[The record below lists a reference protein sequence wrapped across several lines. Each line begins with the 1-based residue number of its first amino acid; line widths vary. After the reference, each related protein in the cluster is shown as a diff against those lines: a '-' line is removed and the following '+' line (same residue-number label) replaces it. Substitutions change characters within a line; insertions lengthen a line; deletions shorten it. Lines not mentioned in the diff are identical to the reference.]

1 MENIILGVLLEMP
14 DPQRDNFV
22 LNSNDYS
29 LIKPFVESANK
40 FGYKVVIL
48 YNNLTPNFVSQYS
61 SSNLSFVRVT
71 PYDNYNVYTNKFL
84 LVNEYLSIANP
95 NKVLIS
101 DITDVV
107 FLKEGLFDFFND
119 EIIYSGVEPVN
130 MGIQWLE
137 NNSRA
142 IRGQNPEFDK
152 WWDENKSKLPLLNCG
167 LIGGNYK
174 FIKQEL
180 RRVVDIL
187 SSYTKNINE
196 MSDMFAWNI
205 TAYLS
210 QKKIFTG
217 EPFHTEFRKLDY
229 LNKNCYVSHK

>member
-1 MENIILGVLLEMP
+1 ML
-14 DPQRDNFV
+14 F
-22 LNSNDYS
+22 
-29 LIKPFVESANK
+29 
-40 FGYKVVIL
+40 
-48 YNNLTPNFVSQYS
+48 
-61 SSNLSFVRVT
+61 
-71 PYDNYNVYTNKFL
+71 
-84 LVNEYLSIANP
+84 
-95 NKVLIS
+95 
-101 DITDVV
+101 

-167 LIGGNYK
+167 LIGGNYQ
-174 FIKQEL
+174 FIKKE
-180 RRVVDIL
+180 VKKVADIL

-196 MSDMFAWNI
+196 MSDMFAWNV

-210 QKKIFTG
+210 QKKYLLESLSIQNL
-217 EPFHTEFRKLDY
+217 EKLDY
-229 LNKNCYVSHK
+229 LNKNCYVAHK

>member
-1 MENIILGVLLEMP
+1 MP

-71 PYDNYNVYTNKFL
+71 PYDNYNVYTNKFI

-95 NKVLIS
+95 NKLLIS
-101 DITDVV
+101 DVTDVV

-152 WWDENKSKLPLLNCG
+152 WWDENKSKLPLLK
-167 LIGGNYK
+167 LWSYWRKLSIHK
-174 FIKQEL
+174 KE
-180 RRVVDIL
+180 VKKVADIL

-196 MSDMFAWNI
+196 MSDMFAWNV

-210 QKKIFTG
+210 QKNIYWRAF
-217 EPFHTEFRKLDY
+217 PYRI
-229 LNKNCYVSHK
+229 

>member
-1 MENIILGVLLEMP
+1 ML
-14 DPQRDNFV
+14 F
-22 LNSNDYS
+22 
-29 LIKPFVESANK
+29 
-40 FGYKVVIL
+40 
-48 YNNLTPNFVSQYS
+48 
-61 SSNLSFVRVT
+61 
-71 PYDNYNVYTNKFL
+71 
-84 LVNEYLSIANP
+84 
-95 NKVLIS
+95 
-101 DITDVV
+101 

-152 WWDENKSKLPLLNCG
+152 WWDENKSKAP
-167 LIGGNYK
+167 
-174 FIKQEL
+174 FIKLWSYWRKLSIHKKE
-180 RRVVDIL
+180 VKKVADIL

-210 QKKIFTG
+210 QKKYLTG

-229 LNKNCYVSHK
+229 LNKNCYVAHK